1 MPTIR
6 FDDSFSK
13 SVHKFTKNNL
23 QRAKAVK
30 KTLRLFQENP
40 KYPSLHVEKLS
51 GEKIWTIRIDRG
63 NRLFFTWADEE
74 DTVIFFLVGPHDAY
88 RTVKK

>member
-6 FDDSFSK
+6 FDDLFSR
-13 SVHKFTKNNL
+13 SVHKFIRNNL

-30 KTLRLFQENP
+30 KALRLFRENP

-51 GEKIWTIRIDRG
+51 GSNIWTIRVDRG
-63 NRLFFTWADEE
+63 NRLFFMWADEE
-74 DTVIFFLVGPHDAY
+74 DTAIFFFVGHHDAY